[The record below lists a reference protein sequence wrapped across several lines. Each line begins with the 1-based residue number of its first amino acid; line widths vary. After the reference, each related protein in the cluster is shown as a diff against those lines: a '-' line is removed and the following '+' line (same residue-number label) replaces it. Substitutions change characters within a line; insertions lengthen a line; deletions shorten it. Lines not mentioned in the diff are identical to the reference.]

1 MQHPGG
7 DVKKFQS
14 SMMMVGA
21 IAAMTACATDS
32 TGPAA
37 PLAARGDATAAVAPD
52 TIDLGYFSFTP
63 QVAIAQ
69 KNGYFAAENL
79 VVREFVTPSSPAIFT
94 ALRDGHREIILTQ
107 IDNVFNYR
115 LNASNPIGGTF
126 DAVAFMGQD
135 RGNGAS
141 LVARAGITS
150 FEQLRGDTVSVDSPN
165 SGFAFVLYG
174 IMRAHGLE
182 KGVDYTVVT
191 TGGTP
196 FRYNDLIAGKH
207 AATILNAGYQFR
219 AEQKG
224 LKRLGEIAD
233 AQDPFMG
240 SAAVARRSWL
250 DANPDVAVR
259 FISAFQRAADFIL
272 DPANKSVVIAILIPQ
287 SGNDPVVAEKTYQTL
302 VSPTEGIIDGGDI
315 HQDWLFGTASLR
327 NAFGGFDEEQN
338 LSLLKTPAGG
348 VYDLSLVRAA
358 RKAAVHA
365 EHAGHDEY
373 LAN

>member
-1 MQHPGG
+1 M
-7 DVKKFQS
+7 KKFQS
-14 SMMMVGA
+14 SMTLVGA
-21 IAAMTACATDS
+21 LAAMTACA
-32 TGPAA
+32 P
-37 PLAARGDATAAVAPD
+37 DATSPVAPRATLGSVEATAPD
-52 TIDLGYFSFTP
+52 TINLGYFSATP
-63 QVAIAQ
+63 QVAVAQ
-69 KNGYFAAENL
+69 KFGYFADENL
-79 VVREFVTPSSPAIFT
+79 VVKEFVTPSSPAIFT
-94 ALRDGHREIILTQ
+94 ALRDGQRQIILTQ

-141 LVARAGITS
+141 LVARLGINS
-150 FEQLRGDTVSVDSPN
+150 VEELRGGTVSVDSPN

-182 KGVDYTVVT
+182 KGVDYNVVT

-196 FRYNDLIAGKH
+196 FRYNDLIANKH
-207 AATILNAGYQFR
+207 DATILNAGYQFR

-233 AQDPFMG
+233 AMDPFMG
-240 SAAVARRSWL
+240 SAAVARRDWL

-272 DPANKSVVIAILIPQ
+272 DPANKPQVMAILIPS
-287 SGNDPVVAEKTYQTL
+287 SGGDVVVAEKTYQTL
-302 VSPTEGIIDGGDI
+302 ISPTEGIIDGGDI

-327 NAFGGFDEEQN
+327 NSFGGFDEEQN

-348 VYDLSLVRAA
+348 VYDLSFVRAA
-358 RKAAVHA
+358 RKAEVHA
-365 EHAGHDEY
+365 AHQGHDEY
-373 LAN
+373 LTY

>member
-1 MQHPGG
+1 M
-7 DVKKFQS
+7 KKLQS

-32 TGPAA
+32 TGPSA
-37 PLAARGDATAAVAPD
+37 PLAVRGDEAAAVVPD
-52 TIDLGYFSFTP
+52 TIDLGYFSATP
-63 QVAIAQ
+63 QVTVAQ
-69 KNGYFAAENL
+69 RQGFFAAENL
-79 VVREFVTPSSPAIFT
+79 VVREAQTPSSPTIFRD
-94 ALRDGHREIILTQ
+94 LRDGRREIILTQ

-135 RGNGAS
+135 GGNGAS

-150 FEQLRGDTVSVDSPN
+150 VEQLRGDTVSVDSPN

-219 AEQKG
+219 AEQRG

-233 AQDPFMG
+233 AMDPFMG
-240 SAAVARRSWL
+240 SSAVARRDWL
-250 DANPDVAVR
+250 EANPDVAIR

-272 DPANKSVVIAILIPQ
+272 DPANKDAVMAILVPQ
-287 SGNDPVVAEKTYQTL
+287 SGGDVVVAEKTYQTL
-302 VSPTEGIIDGGDI
+302 VSPTEGIIPGGDI
-315 HQDWLFGTASLR
+315 DQARLFGTASLR
-327 NAFGGFDEEQN
+327 DSFGGFDEPQN

-358 RKAAVHA
+358 RKAEVHA
-365 EHAGHDEY
+365 QHAGHDEY
-373 LAN
+373 VQQ